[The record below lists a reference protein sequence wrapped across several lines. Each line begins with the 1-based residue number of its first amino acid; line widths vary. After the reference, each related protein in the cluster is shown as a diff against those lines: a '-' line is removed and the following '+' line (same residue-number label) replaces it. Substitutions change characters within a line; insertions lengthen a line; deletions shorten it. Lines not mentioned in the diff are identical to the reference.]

1 MKRVN
6 LVSIMPKPIS
16 LKFLVLSKATKILNI
31 ITRCSKTVLHKI
43 LLITHYWLYT
53 FATKIMQIIGNNLKR
68 LHLMDI

>member
-1 MKRVN
+1 
-6 LVSIMPKPIS
+6 MPKPTS